1 MIYDNIDFHNVEA
14 LTQVDGQAGLR
25 IQRVPEEVREKM
37 SENGQEM
44 LLSPIANVELRF
56 VVESDDIEIRLSKV
70 GDESLKMFVFWGDFQ
85 EADFHEITSDVQSFK
100 LSINE
105 RLKQL
110 KEKYYG
116 QSNYHPRMIRL
127 MFGGSPNVQLY
138 YHGIGPGN
146 HRLPEVK
153 ESPSKTLLSYGT
165 SITHGV
171 IISGP
176 HLSYPSMTARKL
188 GMDLLNF
195 GMSGTA
201 YCEPEMA
208 DYIASRD
215 DWDIATLALSVNMFN
230 EMFTL
235 EQFKERIEYMVNTV
249 AKN

>member
-1 MIYDNIDFHNVEA
+1 
-14 LTQVDGQAGLR
+14 
-25 IQRVPEEVREKM
+25 
-37 SENGQEM
+37 
-44 LLSPIANVELRF
+44 
-56 VVESDDIEIRLSKV
+56 
-70 GDESLKMFVFWGDFQ
+70 
-85 EADFHEITSDVQSFK
+85 
-100 LSINE
+100 
-105 RLKQL
+105 
-110 KEKYYG
+110 
-116 QSNYHPRMIRL
+116 MIRL

-249 AKN
+249 AKTRPSKPIYCITLYPFFLMILKSI